1 MAGQALSIQNLK
13 EFKCKYDFQKAIL
26 LYFVTFFD
34 LKEEK
39 TRLYNIFKSLDK
51 DGDGQL
57 DRNELKESYSK
68 NVSLFSSESEL
79 EEIFSKIDVN
89 KTGQIDFSEFLLAS
103 LDYKKGIK
111 EKELKQIFSLI
122 DKDKSGTLEKSEI
135 AEFFNLTSPEKAGE
149 LNKLMDEADANKD
162 GKISMDEFFGIM
174 NSFLKG

>member
-1 MAGQALSIQNLK
+1 M
-13 EFKCKYDFQKAIL
+13 
-26 LYFVTFFD
+26 
-34 LKEEK
+34 
-39 TRLYNIFKSLDK
+39 
-51 DGDGQL
+51 
-57 DRNELKESYSK
+57 KESYSK